1 MLRLHRADG
10 PALVFGD
17 GFGICVV
24 HGTPVPEWVMSRP
37 TVELIRRELNVE
49 VRRTAIERLGWDAY
63 IRQAGL
69 SLVASRPDPGNPGA
83 PLSLYD
89 DLADGRILVVTNGTP
104 EPDGRRR
111 RYGINV
117 PASFD
122 DPAEAAAWTYG
133 LTGGHYG
140 LLARR
145 T

>member
-1 MLRLHRADG
+1 
-10 PALVFGD
+10 
-17 GFGICVV
+17 
-24 HGTPVPEWVMSRP
+24 
-37 TVELIRRELNVE
+37 
-49 VRRTAIERLGWDAY
+49 
-63 IRQAGL
+63 
-69 SLVASRPDPGNPGA
+69 
-83 PLSLYD
+83 LYD